1 MNDDARWDR
10 PAAMAIPMHDD
21 SWPVG
26 KYGPVRP
33 RTPACY
39 GFTLIA
45 NVKPGTA
52 DTIREHGV
60 LIAAALKSRP
70 DLLAPLKLHY
80 LRWVL
85 FDNDTRF
92 MSQDIF
98 DTDFDK
104 YAEDALELF
113 KLCGAIEL
121 NVAFTALLIGSSLLL
136 LSAFWHQAREA
147 VVKPLPDSLRAK
159 LPLLDSSRATAQAA

>member
-39 GFTLIA
+39 GLTLIA

-60 LIAAALKSRP
+60 IIAAALKSRP

-85 FDNDTRF
+85 FDNDTRPCV
-92 MSQDIF
+92 SR
-98 DTDFDK
+98 K
-104 YAEDALELF
+104 
-113 KLCGAIEL
+113 GAI
-121 NVAFTALLIGSSLLL
+121 
-136 LSAFWHQAREA
+136 
-147 VVKPLPDSLRAK
+147 
-159 LPLLDSSRATAQAA
+159 SRALAEAKNFAR